1 MKNALLA
8 ILGMLS
14 VSAYAWT
21 ETETNVVGLALAE
34 VTALDSG
41 CDGGPLPPDDPMA
54 NEPLDEL
61 LPTFESLFEIDL
73 PCATN
78 WTPEAKRAAFF
89 HYLDTLPSLVT
100 NGVFCGDEWHAS
112 SALGFCRVKGDAAV
126 LQSAMGVLAAT
137 NMPSSC
143 QREAAGIFE
152 KWAQPTE
159 SMNACLDGVLS
170 DGGRLNDAHAR
181 WRVYDAYAKR
191 LGQLYAAGQTNLA
204 RNGAAVLYRGLSV
217 GIEAPAADALL
228 LRTHSGYAVSSN
240 RLWVAECALGNG
252 QMRDYVASYFMPITN
267 VLLNAAQP
275 LPAVEGL

>member
-14 VSAYAWT
+14 LSAIAWT

-78 WTPEAKRAAFF
+78 WTTEAKRAAFF

-100 NGVFCGDEWHAS
+100 NGVFCGDEWYAS

-126 LQSAMGVLAAT
+126 LPAAMGVLAAT
-137 NMPSSC
+137 NMPDSC
-143 QREAAGIFE
+143 QWEAAGIFE
-152 KWAQPTE
+152 KWVQPTE
-159 SMNACLDGVLS
+159 SMNSYLDGVFS
-170 DGGRLNDAHAR
+170 CKGRMTSANAR
-181 WRVYDAYAKR
+181 GRVCDAYANK
-191 LGQLYAAGQTNLA
+191 LGQAYDVGQTNLA
-204 RNGAAVLYRGLSV
+204 RNGAAVLYRGLSI
-217 GIEAPAADALL
+217 GSEAPSVDALL
-228 LRTHSGYAVSSN
+228 LRTHPGYAVSSN
-240 RLWVAECALGNG
+240 RLWVAELALGNE
-252 QMRDYVASYFMPITN
+252 QSRADVARYFIPITN
-267 VLLNAAQP
+267 ALLNAEQP
-275 LPAVEGL
+275 LPVVEGL